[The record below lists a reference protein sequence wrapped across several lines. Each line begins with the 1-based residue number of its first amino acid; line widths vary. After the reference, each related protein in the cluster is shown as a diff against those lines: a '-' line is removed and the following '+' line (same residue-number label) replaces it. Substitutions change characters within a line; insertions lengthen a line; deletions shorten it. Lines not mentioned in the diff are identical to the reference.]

1 MKPEP
6 AKYSKP
12 PARPVLQK
20 APHPAPVP
28 PVTATPPAKPAK
40 RDNIFSKSRDIREDR
55 GTRQAKNAG
64 PHTPPPTR

>member
-12 PARPVLQK
+12 PARPVFQK
-20 APHPAPVP
+20 APHAAPVP
-28 PVTATPPAKPAK
+28 PATAAPLAKPAK

-64 PHTPPPTR
+64 PHTPPPAR